1 MSKDVLI
8 VDDEVDIRELIAGI
22 LNDEGYETRVAA
34 DGLKALDLIKARQP
48 GLVILD
54 VWLGDSERD
63 GLKILDIIK
72 RDHPYVPV
80 IMISG
85 HGTIETAVS
94 AMKKGA
100 YDFIEKP
107 FQYDR
112 LLLIVE
118 RAIESARL
126 KRENHELKIKARV
139 HSSIIG
145 NSSTIYQIRQTISKI
160 APSNS
165 RCFISGPAGSNKE
178 DIAREIHTLS
188 KRSQG
193 PFVVI
198 KCGHFHPQQLEA
210 ELFGAD
216 ILGLSSD
223 VPRRIGLLE
232 KAHGGTVF
240 FDEITQLP
248 LPIQGKIIKML
259 QDNSFYRVGGDQK
272 IEVDIRFIAGSSENT
287 QLLIQD
293 GNFREDLY
301 YRLSVS
307 NLHIPP
313 LSERVADIPLIAEFL
328 MDQAAASKGV
338 LPRRFSDEAIVM
350 LQSYPWPGDL
360 QQLSHV
366 IDWILLMEGAD
377 SREIINSDQLPP
389 EIISGNRFASNWQR
403 KTADIVVLP
412 LREARE
418 AFEKEYLLAQVQRF
432 SGNIS
437 QTARFVGMERSALHR
452 KLRALGV
459 YDTKGIEKLLDDSKV
474 G

>member
-1 MSKDVLI
+1 
-8 VDDEVDIRELIAGI
+8 
-22 LNDEGYETRVAA
+22 
-34 DGLKALDLIKARQP
+34 
-48 GLVILD
+48 
-54 VWLGDSERD
+54 
-63 GLKILDIIK
+63 
-72 RDHPYVPV
+72 
-80 IMISG
+80 MISG

-107 FQYDR
+107 FQYDH

-118 RAIESARL
+118 RAIEAARL
-126 KRENHELKIKARV
+126 KRENQELKIKARI

-145 NSSTIYQIRQTISKI
+145 NSSAIYQIRQTVNKI
-160 APSNS
+160 APTNS
-165 RCFISGPAGSNKE
+165 RCFITGPAGSNKE
-178 DIAREIHTLS
+178 YIAREIHNLS

-193 PFVVI
+193 PFAVI
-198 KCGHFHPQQLEA
+198 RCGHFHPQQLEA

-248 LPIQGKIIKML
+248 LPIQAKLIKTL
-259 QDNSFYRVGGDQK
+259 QDNSFYRVGGEQR
-272 IEVDIRFIAGSSENT
+272 IEVDIRFIAGSSENIP
-287 QLLIQD
+287 LLIQD
-293 GNFREDLY
+293 GHFREDLY
-301 YRLSVS
+301 YRLNVS
-307 NLHIPP
+307 NLQIPP
-313 LSERVADIPLIAEFL
+313 LAERVTDIPLIVEFL
-328 MDQAAASKGV
+328 MDQAAASRGV
-338 LPRRFSDEAIVM
+338 LSRRFSEEAIVM
-350 LQSYPWPGDL
+350 LQSYSWPGDL

-366 IDWILLMEGAD
+366 IDWVLLMEGGD
-377 SREIINSDQLPP
+377 SRELIGSHQLPP
-389 EIISGNRFASNWQR
+389 EIINGNRFASNWQR

-432 SGNIS
+432 AGNIS

-459 YDTKGIEKLLDDSKV
+459 YDSKGIEKVMDEPKAS
-474 G
+474 